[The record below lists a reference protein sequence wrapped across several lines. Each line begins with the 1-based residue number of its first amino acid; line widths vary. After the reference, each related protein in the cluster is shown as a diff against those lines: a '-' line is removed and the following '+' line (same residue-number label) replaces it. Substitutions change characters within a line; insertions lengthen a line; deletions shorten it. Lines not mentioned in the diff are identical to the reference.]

1 MTELRQ
7 AHQQLAGLAKS
18 LGFRLEADGQ
28 PTSTGAPTVG
38 PGPERIEELI
48 QQIETA
54 YKNLGATRRKHARAE
69 TARRRHE
76 IRVRQDNAD
85 ALMTANNERTQ
96 KLYLEGLLDTEQHRK
111 LQDDEKRAELEH
123 FEARCEVDRL
133 QLTVKLLRTAATVA
147 DSAEEARP

>member
-28 PTSTGAPTVG
+28 PTSISVPAVG
-38 PGPERIEELI
+38 QGSERIEELI

-54 YKNLGATRRKHARAE
+54 YKKLGATRRKQARAE

-76 IRVRQDNAD
+76 IRIRQDNAD
-85 ALMTANNERTQ
+85 ALISTKNERTE
-96 KLYLEGLLDTEQHRK
+96 KLYLEGLLDTDQHRK

-133 QLTVKLLRTAATVA
+133 QLTVKLLRTAAVGT
-147 DSAEEARP
+147 DGAEEARP